1 MSGVYDAHAKTLPSP
16 LAPFQVVWARISLL
30 GPRFLFGLRLAAS
43 VCLALYVTYFLELQN
58 SFWAATTAAIVCQP
72 SLGASLQKARYRVV
86 GTIVG
91 ALVMVALFAMFPQ
104 QRNSLLLGLALWCGI
119 CGFAVVMLRNFAS
132 YAAALSGVTATI
144 IFVDAL
150 NDPNSAFFLA
160 VIRASE
166 ICIGIM
172 AAGFVFM
179 LTDFGAAS
187 RQLKQT
193 LSLTADQLAKS
204 FVGTLALRKET
215 PELQASRRS
224 AVRALGPLNVQ
235 IDAAIGESAYLRSRN
250 GNLRCMLDALVS
262 ALVAWHNLSNHIVRR
277 PDDESPVS
285 RTVVPL
291 LQSIDLSQINHSPE
305 AAQRRCRE
313 VVTQIRSIPTFDATG
328 CLVVDAS
335 RDVALA
341 VSGLVDGVVLLDRRK
356 SERIAARAQPLIL
369 TDLLPAVL
377 NGLRVFLA
385 VLGTAIFWVA
395 SAWPNGS
402 FAIVFAAA
410 ATLIFGSFGDLARPL
425 SRDYAIGAGVMVA
438 VGSVLYFAV
447 LPSISSFPALIVVL
461 GTLFFVIGTM
471 QAGPWHSVMFLAMS
485 VVSLPILGVANP
497 ISYSAAAYFNLALAV
512 LIGTIIG
519 SLFFVLMPVIP
530 PGTRA
535 RRLLALSLR
544 DFRRL
549 SLGKRAADE
558 RRWTALMSRRI
569 EALPSQTTPE
579 EAGSLMALLALGQ
592 AVIHL
597 RSTLS
602 GPSQALLSSGL
613 DALAGGRLDAARE
626 SLDALLH
633 SPMPGRAQVGHP
645 ARVRAAV
652 AVILDAIELNAV
664 LLTAK
669 VETRQLF
676 LLSFR

>member
-1 MSGVYDAHAKTLPSP
+1 MSDAYDACSIAVRRP
-16 LAPFQVVWARISLL
+16 LVAFQALWARIYFL
-30 GPRFLFGLRLAAS
+30 GPRFLFGFRLAAS

-91 ALVMVALFAMFPQ
+91 ALVMVALFATFPQ

-144 IFVDAL
+144 IFADSL
-150 NDPNSAFFLA
+150 TDPNSAFFLA

-166 ICIGIM
+166 ISVGIA
-172 AAGFVFM
+172 AAGFIFL
-179 LTDFGAAS
+179 LTDFGSSS
-187 RQLKQT
+187 RQLLQT
-193 LSLTADQLAKS
+193 LKQSADQLAKG
-204 FVGTLALRKET
+204 FTATLEQEKET
-215 PELQASRRS
+215 PELQAARRA
-224 AVRALGPLNVQ
+224 AVRSLGPLNVQ
-235 IDAAIGESAYLRSRN
+235 IDAAIGESAYLRSRT
-250 GNLRCMLDALVS
+250 GNLRHMLDALVS
-262 ALVAWHNLSNHIVRR
+262 ALVAWRNVSNHIVQRH
-277 PDDESPVS
+277 DNAIPVS

-291 LQSIDLSQINHSPE
+291 LQSIGLSQINHCPE
-305 AAQRRCRE
+305 QLQRRCRE
-313 VVTQIRSIPTFDATG
+313 VVAQIRYIPTSDATG

-335 RDVALA
+335 RDVAMAL
-341 VSGLVDGVVLLDRRK
+341 SGLVDGVVLLDRRK
-356 SERIAARAQPLIL
+356 SERIAPRVQPLVL
-369 TDLLPAVL
+369 TDLLPAAL

-385 VLGTAIFWVA
+385 VLGTSIFWVA

-425 SRDYAIGAGVMVA
+425 SRDYAIGAGLMIVL
-438 VGSVLYFAV
+438 GSVLYFAV
-447 LPSISSFPALIVVL
+447 LPSISSFPALIATL
-461 GTLFFVIGTM
+461 ATLFFVIGTM
-471 QAGPWHSVMFLAMS
+471 QAGSWHSVMFLAMS
-485 VVSLPILGVANP
+485 IVSLPILGVANP
-497 ISYSAAAYFNLALAV
+497 ISYSASTYFNLALAV
-512 LIGTIIG
+512 LLGTIIG
-519 SLFFVLMPVIP
+519 SLLFVIMPVIP
-530 PGTRA
+530 PETRA

-558 RRWTALMSRRI
+558 RRWTALLSRRI

-579 EAGSLMALLALGQ
+579 QAGGMMALLALGQ

-597 RSTLS
+597 RSPLS
-602 GPSQALLSSGL
+602 GPSHALLSHGL
-613 DALAGGRLDAARE
+613 RALAGGRLAAARE
-626 SLDALLH
+626 SLEALLH
-633 SPMPGRAQVGHP
+633 APIPDRADVRHP
-645 ARVRAAV
+645 ARLRAAA
-652 AVILDAIELNAV
+652 AVILDAIELHAA